1 LSSSRVKQ
9 PQQPPQGTSSS
20 KMAKGE
26 LKPASKPGS
35 RRGSLNPDSKDDA
48 GGEWSW
54 DRDSTPLK
62 ARGEGPAKFADK
74 PCDKWSGTEKETIY
88 CMLEVWGD
96 PAPACAWFKGSKD
109 LSTDPRF
116 KVWTDGASNQ
126 TIMGVEGLKQEDEG
140 AYRCVL
146 DNGNGEVEHEFSIYV
161 TVEGGMDFRA
171 MLMKRKKPA
180 KKVVEKFEWIEEPVD
195 KTIKQGS
202 LDEVSFSAKL
212 SHKGKKAKWY
222 LRNQEC
228 YKGKK
233 YAFVVD
239 EDLFTLI
246 IKNPEVSDS
255 GRYTCVIRECN
266 DLTTKVHL
274 EVEPPDPEYGF
285 DKKMEIKKHGV
296 TKKKVKMRCKVDPNA
311 KVKWYK
317 DGKPVSTS
325 DPRFLIEQK
334 EDGEVSLTIRECEL
348 EDAGRYTCKIEEFGK
363 PGEDECT
370 CDLTVGEFPHKFT
383 NQLTGKDCVEEDKC
397 EFKIEV
403 EEDDAEVKWFKD
415 GVEII
420 PDGKRVVIVK
430 EGKKRKL
437 VINGVKMEDAG
448 QITVK
453 SNADESTA
461 PLNVKVNN
469 QFVKGMREF
478 KQCVEREQIIFNVQ
492 VKDVNAPVEFCMNG
506 EPVNTS
512 DGRIEVKDLGE
523 GKHQLII
530 NHAKMEDMGTVS
542 CKTPS
547 NRGDEVLE
555 SKSAFTVIK
564 GEDAPKIGD
573 VAPVTGVAKKQ
584 CGMTI
589 PYTVEGERQ
598 SDMEILVEKDGKLL
612 KIGKDVQL
620 TVHDDRV
627 QLDVINPKREKSGVY
642 KVIMRNAQGSDEKLI
657 NVNIM
662 DVPTPP
668 LSVFVDNVFQDNCVV
683 HWSPPKDDGGT
694 EIKKYIVEQID
705 NTTGNG
711 NWTECAQ
718 TRSGGERQIKVENLT
733 PMHKYRF
740 RVRAANKIGPSDPTE
755 MTGPDILAKDPWDE
769 PDPCGQPTCV
779 DWGPD
784 FADLTWTPP
793 EWDGGAPI
801 THYVIEMK
809 EKNMGQ
815 WVEGKTLT
823 VQEVQQMGNLIKGKQ
838 DGLIEGCEYQ
848 FRVRAVNKG
857 GPSKPS
863 PPSLPMIAKTRFLP
877 PHLLGDGMH
886 DITLKKGRPIR
897 YDLWF
902 GGEPAPSVEW
912 IREGRTLANDDATSL
927 ELYCKNSV
935 YTERNTVLSIPKAD
949 RDRDTGLYTIRL
961 TCEAG
966 TFEASGYVN
975 VLDVPLKPRNLQ
987 PDEVRAEHVKLSWE
1001 PPLDDGGTPITGY
1014 LVRYMDI
1021 DSGEWATACTSTSCN
1036 ATAKGLK
1043 PGHLYQFEVSAINKE
1058 GQSEPILTTDPI
1070 LAENPYRPPS
1080 APGEPKIVDFDNKS
1094 VTLRWAKPKDTGGR
1108 PISHYII
1115 QKKDKF
1121 GGWFDALITDDDNC
1135 TATIEELE
1143 ARVPGLSEGKW
1154 YQFRVIAVNKAGESD
1169 PSPHTRPHLCR
1180 HKNLSPSIDKGQA
1193 GSKTVK
1199 TNRTAIWQIKCRG
1212 EPPPEFTWT
1221 HPHLGEL
1228 SSNEEFSVLR
1238 DEYQGG
1244 STTTLVIH
1252 HAKNSDAGT
1261 YSLTATN
1268 RNGSEKVDLDLIVL
1282 DTLPECDCL
1291 LYLKLKKDCSCTIS
1305 YTGPDEGLK
1314 RLIELQL
1321 SDGPYY

>member
-1 LSSSRVKQ
+1 M
-9 PQQPPQGTSSS
+9 PP
-20 KMAKGE
+20 KGPP
-26 LKPASKPGS
+26 PAAEP
-35 RRGSLNPDSKDDA
+35 
-48 GGEWSW
+48 EWSW
-54 DRDSTPLK
+54 EKEGTPLK
-62 ARGEGPAKFADK
+62 PKGPGPCKFIDK
-74 PCDKWSGTEKETIY
+74 PCDKWSGTEKETIF
-88 CMLEVWGD
+88 CFLEVFGD
-96 PAPACAWFKGSKD
+96 PPPQKVEWFKGFKD
-109 LSTDPRF
+109 LSMEGGRF
-116 KVWTDGASNQ
+116 KSWTDGDSGQA
-126 TIMGVEGLKQEDEG
+126 ILGVEGLKQEDEG

-146 DNGNGEVEHEFSIYV
+146 TDGDGNEIEHEFSIYV

-195 KTIKQGS
+195 KTIKQGI
-202 LDEVSFSAKL
+202 DEVSFSAKL

-222 LRNQEC
+222 LRNNEC

-233 YAFVVD
+233 FTLLQD
-239 EDLFTLI
+239 EDLFTLV
-246 IKNPEVSDS
+246 IKNPTTDDS
-255 GRYTCVIRECN
+255 GRYTCVVRECN
-266 DLTTKVHL
+266 DLTTKAYL

-285 DKKMEIKKHGV
+285 EKKLELKKHGQ
-296 TKKKVKMRCKVDPNA
+296 TKKKVVMRCKVDNPEA

-317 DGKPVSTS
+317 DGKEIKPS
-325 DPRFLIEQK
+325 DTRFLMTN
-334 EDGEVSLTIRECEL
+334 DGGDCKLTLKQCEL

-363 PGEDECT
+363 EGDSECT
-370 CDLTVGEFPHKFT
+370 CDLTVGEFPHKFSS
-383 NQLTGKDCVEEDKC
+383 QLEGKDCVEGDKC
-397 EFKIEV
+397 EFKINV
-403 EEDDAEVKWFKD
+403 EEDDAEVKWYKD

-420 PDGKRVVIVK
+420 PDGKRIKIVK

-437 VINGVKMEDAG
+437 VIDGCKLEDAG
-448 QITVK
+448 NITAK
-453 SNADESTA
+453 TNADESSA
-461 PLNVKVNN
+461 PLNVAINN

-478 KQCVEREQIIFNVQ
+478 KQCVEREQIIFNVE
-492 VKDVNAPVEFCMNG
+492 VKDPNAPVDFFING
-506 EPVNTS
+506 EQVY
-512 DGRIEVKDLGE
+512 DQGEGGRVEIKDLGE
-523 GKHQLII
+523 GKRQLII
-530 NHAKMEDMGTVS
+530 NKAEMPDNGTVS
-542 CKTPS
+542 AKTPS
-547 NRGDEVLE
+547 NKGDQVIE

-564 GEDAPKIGD
+564 GEEAPKMGD

-584 CGMTI
+584 CNMTI
-589 PYTVEGERQ
+589 PYTVEGEKQ
-598 SDMEILVEKDGKLL
+598 SDVEILVEKDGKLL

-620 TVHDDRV
+620 TVHGDRV
-627 QLDVINPKREKSGVY
+627 QLDVINPKREKSGTY
-642 KVIMRNAQGSDEKLI
+642 KVIMRNAQGQDEKLI

-668 LSVFVDNVFQDNCVV
+668 QNVYVDTVYATHCMV

-694 EIKKYIVEQID
+694 ELKKYIVEQLD
-705 NTTGNG
+705 VTAGNG

-718 TRSGGERQIKVENLT
+718 TQTGNERQIKVENLT
-733 PMHKYRF
+733 TRHYYRF
-740 RVRAANKIGPSDPTE
+740 RVRAANKIGPSEPAE

-784 FADLTWTPP
+784 FAELTWAPP

-801 THYVIEMK
+801 THYVIEQK

-823 VQEVQQMGNLIKGKQ
+823 VKEVQQMGNLIKGKQ
-838 DGLIEGCEYQ
+838 DGLVEGCEYQ

-877 PHLLGDGMH
+877 PHLIGDGLH
-886 DITLKKGRPIR
+886 DLTLKKGRPIR

-912 IREGRTLANDDATSL
+912 IREGRTLAPDANTSI
-927 ELYCKNSV
+927 ELYSKNSI

-949 RDRDTGLYTIRL
+949 RDRDTGRYTLRL

-966 TFEASGYVN
+966 TFECSAFVN
-975 VLDVPLKPRNLQ
+975 VLDVPLKPRNLV
-987 PDEVRAEHVKLSWE
+987 PEEVRAEHVKLSWD
-1001 PPLDDGGTPITGY
+1001 PPLDDGGTPITNY

-1021 DSGEWATACTSTSCN
+1021 DSGEWVTACTTTGCN

-1058 GQSEPILTTDPI
+1058 GQSEPILTGDPI

-1121 GGWFDALITDDDNC
+1121 GGWFDALVTDDHNC
-1135 TATIEELE
+1135 VATIDDLE

-1154 YQFRVIAVNKAGESD
+1154 YQFRVIAVNKAGESE

-1199 TNRTAIWQIKCRG
+1199 TNRTAIWQIKCKG
-1212 EPPPEFTWT
+1212 EPPPTFVWT
-1221 HPHLGEL
+1221 HPLHGVIEP
-1228 SSNEEFSVLR
+1228 NEDFNVLYE
-1238 DEYQGG
+1238 EYQGG

-1252 HAKNSDAGT
+1252 HAKTSDAGT
-1261 YSLTATN
+1261 YSLEAEN
-1268 RNGSEKVDLDLIVL
+1268 RNGKEKVDLDLIVL
-1282 DTLPECDCL
+1282 DVLPDHECD
-1291 LYLKLKKDCSCTIS
+1291 LYLKADQQCTCTLS
-1305 YTGPDEGLK
+1305 YTGPDLGMK
-1314 RLIELQL
+1314 RLIENQL
-1321 SDGPYY
+1321 GDTYH